1 MSKKLIIG
9 IAAGVAAIGSTIA
22 FINKRRKEKSD
33 DGDDVVIP
41 DDFDEDDDFWDDEYD
56 DLDEDEL
63 YEYADPELR
72 DSKQIIDAIT
82 QLTEVVENIIDRKH
96 EELYGI

>member
-9 IAAGVAAIGSTIA
+9 IAAGVAAIGGAIA

-33 DGDDVVIP
+33 DGDDVVISD
-41 DDFDEDDDFWDDEYD
+41 DDFDEDDDFWDD